1 MINFIWT
8 GKLLRVALHEI
19 KLPKHCGGLGLI
31 CLESISKSLW
41 MSQLFRLIKNADSK
55 TLTHIDYWMGE
66 VLAEFHLDL
75 GHCPNPSV
83 IPSFFMNLA
92 EIVTDSQL
100 SGVVTANNWQQMT
113 NKILYRSYISQF
125 PQTKVEDS
133 L

>member
-1 MINFIWT
+1 MV
-8 GKLLRVALHEI
+8 L
-19 KLPKHCGGLGLI
+19 
-31 CLESISKSLW
+31 
-41 MSQLFRLIKNADSK
+41 D
-55 TLTHIDYWMGE
+55 GE
-66 VLAEFHLDL
+66 DL
-75 GHCPNPSV
+75 G
-83 IPSFFMNLA
+83 FFMNLA